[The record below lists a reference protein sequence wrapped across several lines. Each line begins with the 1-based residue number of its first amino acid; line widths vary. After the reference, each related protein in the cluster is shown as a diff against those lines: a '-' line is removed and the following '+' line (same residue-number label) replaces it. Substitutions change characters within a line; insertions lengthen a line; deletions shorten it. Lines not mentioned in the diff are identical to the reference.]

1 MFGGVEPL
9 PQARPS
15 GSLCE
20 PRHSPRRRLA
30 WRRLPRQPLAFCA
43 ALLLSLN
50 VAATAALAADRI
62 RIAAQKTG
70 TLAWELDIIKAHG
83 LDKEANLDIQVVELA
98 STEAGKIALRSGSAD
113 LIVSDWLWVA
123 RERALGDKL
132 VFYPYTSQIGAVMVP
147 ANSGIAGLADLKG
160 KKLAVAG
167 GPLDKSW
174 LMLQA
179 EARRGGL
186 DLNAQATIVYGAPPL
201 LSQKALQGENDATLT
216 FWNFCAELEGKGL
229 KRGIEMEAIE
239 RRLGASGPVVM
250 LGYAFDAGW
259 AAKNRSAVARFLG
272 VAAKAKDI
280 LANSEDEWRRLA
292 PRIGVSDN
300 AGLEIYRRR
309 YSEGIPRRP
318 IRDQARDA
326 VGLYRVLADIGGA
339 ELVGPARELD
349 KGTFYDPE
357 TSD

>member
-9 PQARPS
+9 PQARC
-15 GSLCE
+15 GRSLRE
-20 PRHSPRRRLA
+20 IGRTARHQAVRQC
-30 WRRLPRQPLAFCA
+30 LPQLLLAFCA
-43 ALLLSLN
+43 AVSASLS
-50 VAATAALAADRI
+50 VVTSAPAADRI

-83 LDKEANLDIQVVELA
+83 LDKQADLDIQVVELA

-147 ANSGIAGLADLKG
+147 AESSIAGLADLKG
-160 KKLAVAG
+160 KKLAIAG

-186 DLNAQATIVYGAPPL
+186 DLKAQANVVYGAPPL
-201 LSQKALQGENDATLT
+201 LSQKALQRENDATLT

-229 KRGIEMEAIE
+229 KRGIAMEAIE
-239 RRLGASGPVVM
+239 RGLGASGPVVM

-259 AAKNRSAVARFLG
+259 AAKNKSAVVRFLD

-280 LANSEDEWRRLA
+280 LANSQDEWQRLG
-292 PRIGVSDN
+292 PRIGVADS

-318 IRDQARDA
+318 IRDEERDA

-339 ELVGPARELD
+339 ELVGPARELA

>member
-9 PQARPS
+9 PQARC
-15 GSLCE
+15 GRSL
-20 PRHSPRRRLA
+20 RKIRRTARLHSA
-30 WRRLPRQPLAFCA
+30 WRWPQLPLAFCA
-43 ALLLSLN
+43 ALLASLS
-50 VAATAALAADRI
+50 VATRAPAADRI

-83 LDKEANLDIQVVELA
+83 LDKRADLDIQVVELA

-147 ANSGIAGLADLKG
+147 ANSPIAGLADLKG
-160 KKLAVAG
+160 KKLAIAG

-186 DLNAQATIVYGAPPL
+186 DLKAQANIVYGAPPL
-201 LSQKALQGENDATLT
+201 LSQKALQRENDATLT
-216 FWNFCAELEGKGL
+216 FWNFCAELEGQGL
-229 KRGIEMEAIE
+229 KRGIDMEAIE
-239 RRLGASGPVVM
+239 RRLGASGPVAM

-259 AAKNRSAVARFLG
+259 AAKNKSAVGRFLD

-280 LANSEDEWRRLA
+280 LANSEQEWQRLG
-292 PRIGVSDN
+292 PRIGVSDSS
-300 AGLEIYRRR
+300 GLEIYRRR

-318 IRDQARDA
+318 VRDEERDA
-326 VGLYRVLADIGGA
+326 VGLYRVLAEIGGV
-339 ELVGPARELD
+339 ELVGPARELA

>member
-1 MFGGVEPL
+1 MFGRVEPS
-9 PQARPS
+9 PQARC
-15 GSLCE
+15 GRSLRE
-20 PRHSPRRRLA
+20 IGRRARQHSARQCLPQLFLA
-30 WRRLPRQPLAFCA
+30 LYAAFLAS
-43 ALLLSLN
+43 LS
-50 VAATAALAADRI
+50 VATTALAADRI

-70 TLAWELDIIKAHG
+70 TLAWELDIIRAHG
-83 LDKEANLDIQVVELA
+83 LDKQADLDIQVVELA

-147 ANSGIAGLADLKG
+147 ADSAIARLADLKG
-160 KKLAVAG
+160 KKLAIAG

-174 LMLQA
+174 LLLQA

-186 DLNAQATIVYGAPPL
+186 DLRSQANVVYGAPPL
-201 LSQKALQGENDATLT
+201 LSQKALQRENDATLT

-229 KRGIEMEAIE
+229 KRGIDMEAIE
-239 RRLGASGPVVM
+239 RRLGASGPVAMV
-250 LGYAFDAGW
+250 GYAFDAGW
-259 AAKNRSAVARFLG
+259 AAKNKSAVARFLG

-280 LANSEDEWRRLA
+280 LANSEDEWQRLG
-292 PRIGVSDN
+292 PRIGVSDS

-318 IRDQARDA
+318 VQDEERDA
-326 VGLYRVLADIGGA
+326 IGLYRVLADIGGA
-339 ELVGPARELD
+339 ELVGPARALD

>member
-1 MFGGVEPL
+1 MFGGVAPS
-9 PQARPS
+9 PQARP
-15 GSLCE
+15 GSRE
-20 PRHSPRRRLA
+20 TRRRV
-30 WRRLPRQPLAFCA
+30 RGVLAFCTTFLA
-43 ALLLSLN
+43 GLN
-50 VAATAALAADRI
+50 IITAASAADRI

-70 TLAWELDIIKAHG
+70 TLAWELEIIKAHG
-83 LDKEANLDIQVVELA
+83 LDKKADLDIQVVELA

-147 ANSGIAGLADLKG
+147 ANSPIAGLADLKG

-179 EARRGGL
+179 VARRDGL
-186 DLNAQATIVYGAPPL
+186 DLRSQAAIVYGAPPL
-201 LSQKALQGENDATLT
+201 LSQKALQRENDATLT

-229 KRGIEMEAIE
+229 RRGIDMEAME
-239 RRLGASGPVVM
+239 KRLGASGPVAM

-259 AAKNRSAVARFLG
+259 AAKNKAAVVRFLD

-280 LANSEDEWRRLA
+280 LANSEAEWQRLA
-292 PRIGVSDN
+292 PRIGVTDN
-300 AGLEIYRRR
+300 AGLDIYRRR

-318 IRDQARDA
+318 IRDEEGDA
-326 VGLYRVLADIGGA
+326 IGLYRVLAEIGGT

-357 TSD
+357 KSD